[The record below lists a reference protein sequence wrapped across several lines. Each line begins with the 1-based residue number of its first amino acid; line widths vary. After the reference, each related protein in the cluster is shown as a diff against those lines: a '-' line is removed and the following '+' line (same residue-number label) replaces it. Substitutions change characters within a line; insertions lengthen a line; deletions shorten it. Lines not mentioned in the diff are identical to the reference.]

1 MNPDHFPLL
10 FEFSDYLGE
19 LRVHRLVLLPQLLLA
34 EVVLE
39 VIQALE
45 VVEQGAQYGLMEVE
59 ELADGLILE
68 EDGDAAVGLEDLR
81 DLVLL
86 PLTLR
91 DDARPANPDDLHHL
105 PLLSKLKHGRVEHG
119 FGGTHLPLA

>member
-1 MNPDHFPLL
+1 MYPDHLALL
-10 FEFSDYLGE
+10 FEFSDYLGK

-59 ELADGLILE
+59 ELADGLILK
-68 EDGDAAVGLEDLR
+68 EDRDAAIGFEDLR

-86 PLTLR
+86 SLTLC
-91 DDARPANPDDLHHL
+91 DDARPPDPDDLHHL
-105 PLLSKLKHGRVEHG
+105 PLLSQLKHGRVEHG
-119 FGGTHLPLA
+119 FGGPHLPLA